1 MGGENTSQK
10 THTDCLSLGVDTWC
24 VFFFFGVDGPKVGE
38 GPGEQRVDHWG
49 PPGKQLWCLALWGV
63 MGIVFCSSLLNLPL
77 LTLPA
82 PADLQL
88 GIN

>member
-1 MGGENTSQK
+1 MGVK
-10 THTDCLSLGVDTWC
+10 THPRKHTLTVFLWVWTPGVF
-24 VFFFFGVDGPKVGE
+24 FFFFGVDGPKVGE